1 MSDVPVQLVVAA
13 FQDEQAADEA
23 LKELKTLRREK
34 LIRIENAAVIRK
46 DENGKLHIKETAD
59 VGGAKGAVLGG
70 VTGAAIGLIAGPLL
84 VVPAAVGALV
94 GGLTAKLKDSGFSD
108 ERLET
113 LGEGLTPGSSAIV
126 AVIEHKWVAEVQ
138 KELEEA
144 GADLVTAELQADI
157 ASQLEAGHEVAY
169 SALATQEGFAVSR
182 EAGGEDEVEGATVV
196 VTDDAVVS
204 EQFVATEDGFAV
216 RRTTATDEGVVVEEA
231 AATEEGA
238 VYGVAVA
245 TDEGVVG
252 GVAAI
257 PAAGEGE
264 AAEAEA
270 ETTSDEEA

>member
-13 FQDEQAADEA
+13 FQDEKAADEA

-46 DENGKLHIKETAD
+46 DEKGKLHIRETAD
-59 VGGAKGAVLGG
+59 VGGGKGAVMGG
-70 VTGAAIGLIAGPLL
+70 VAGAAIGLIAGPAL

-126 AVIEHKWVAEVQ
+126 AVIEHKWVAQVQ

-144 GADLVTAELQADI
+144 GADLVTAQLQADI

-169 SALATQEGFAVSR
+169 TALSTQEGFAASR
-182 EAGGEDEVEGATVV
+182 VAGGEDEVEGSSVV
-196 VTDDAVVS
+196 VTDDAVVG

-216 RRTTATDEGVVVEEA
+216 RRTMATDEGVVVEEA
-231 AATEEGA
+231 VATEEGA

-257 PAAGEGE
+257 SAG
-264 AAEAEA
+264 EAEA
-270 ETTSDEEA
+270 GEAEEETASDKEA

>member
-1 MSDVPVQLVVAA
+1 VVAA
-13 FQDEQAADEA
+13 FQDEKAADEA
-23 LKELKTLRREK
+23 LKELKTLKREK

-46 DENGKLHIKETAD
+46 DEKGKLHIKETAD
-59 VGGAKGAVLGG
+59 MGGAKGAVLGG
-70 VTGAAIGLIAGPLL
+70 VAGATIGLIAGPLL

-94 GGLTAKLKDSGFSD
+94 GGLTAKLRDSGFSD

-169 SALATQEGFAVSR
+169 TALATQEGFAASR
-182 EAGGEDEVEGATVV
+182 VAGGEDEVEGSSVV
-196 VTDDAVVS
+196 VTDDAVVG